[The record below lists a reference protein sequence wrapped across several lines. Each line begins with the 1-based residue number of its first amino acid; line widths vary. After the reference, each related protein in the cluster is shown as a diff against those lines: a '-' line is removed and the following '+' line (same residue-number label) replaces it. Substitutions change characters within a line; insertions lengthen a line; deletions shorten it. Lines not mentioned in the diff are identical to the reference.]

1 MSKVMGH
8 LFLPPPWK
16 STFPPPVRLPPPLLL
31 LGFFYMRTVQV
42 LLTSRKNVIAHEKKN
57 TRKKEEKNQNDN
69 LRSAVCFLS
78 LLLWLLSAPMG
89 RLKTNLSELTRDRRV
104 FSDLSTSTYVCVDF
118 KNFFRWKNKN
128 KVGTGKRR
136 CVSLVKRERLKGQK
150 HFNLLDNSN

>member
-42 LLTSRKNVIAHEKKN
+42 LLTSRKNVIAHEKKKN
-57 TRKKEEKNQNDN
+57 TRKKKIKTTIWDPQFVSCHFSYDFFPPPWDDWKQICLNWQETD
-69 LRSAVCFLS
+69 VCFRICQRQQ
-78 LLLWLLSAPMG
+78 M
-89 RLKTNLSELTRDRRV
+89 
-104 FSDLSTSTYVCVDF
+104 CVDF
-118 KNFFRWKNKN
+118 KNFRWKNKN

-136 CVSLVKRERLKGQK
+136 CVSFVKREVKRTKT
-150 HFNLLDNSN
+150 F